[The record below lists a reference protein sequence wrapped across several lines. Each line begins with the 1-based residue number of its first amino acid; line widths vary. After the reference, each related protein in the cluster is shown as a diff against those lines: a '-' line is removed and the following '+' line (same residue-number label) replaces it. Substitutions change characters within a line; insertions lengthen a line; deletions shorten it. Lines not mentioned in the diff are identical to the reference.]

1 MNQDSLATEVK
12 GEFKIMP
19 VVVTVLLLLLGIATW
34 ANWYSANVS
43 MPRYCEDPQQT
54 VHYLEKVI
62 NEKRPAGDEARRPY
76 LIAAKLL
83 YLMPRHSQESVE
95 EYLSRVGETIRRECR

>member
-1 MNQDSLATEVK
+1 MNQEDLATELK
-12 GEFKIMP
+12 GEFKLMP

-34 ANWYSANVS
+34 ANRYSANVS
-43 MPRYCEDPQQT
+43 VPRYCKDPQQA

-62 NEKRPAGDEARRPY
+62 NETRPAGDEARRPY

-83 YLMPRHSQESVE
+83 YLMPRHSEESIE
-95 EYLSRVGETIRRECR
+95 NYLSRVGETIRRECR